1 MSRPASSRAACLLLG
16 AALFL
21 GTTSASFAVSDYE
34 FLKNAI
40 RGSESEVFLGRLAA
54 TNASRGDVKSFGQM
68 LVDDHSKA
76 RDEAT
81 GLVQQM
87 GMIATNAPNSEAGEE
102 RETLKQLKGEAFDKE
117 FVRYMIE
124 DHKKDIAAFRREASA
139 RPGPAKDFASRT
151 LPTLQKHLDTAEG
164 LASR

>member
-1 MSRPASSRAACLLLG
+1 M
-16 AALFL
+16 
-21 GTTSASFAVSDYE
+21 SDYE

-76 RDEAT
+76 RDEAR

-87 GMIATNAPNSEAGEE
+87 GMIASNGPNSEAGEE
-102 RETLKQLKGEAFDKE
+102 WETLKQLKGDAFDKE
-117 FVRYMIE
+117 FVRYMID
-124 DHKKDIAAFRREASA
+124 DHKKDVAKFRREASNG
-139 RPGPAKDFASRT
+139 RGPAQDFASRT
-151 LPTLQKHLDTAEG
+151 LPTLQKHLEMAEG